1 MPFAFL
7 LVAIDLVAPNDAR
20 EPAPLVLA
28 WGGRVVPGL
37 SAPLLV
43 DDGKPCL
50 SDLSRPRPVDFN
62 PVNNGWSRDRV

>member
-1 MPFAFL
+1 MTLAFL
-7 LVAIDLVAPNDAR
+7 LVAVDLVAPDDAR

-43 DDGKPCL
+43 DNGKPVIT
-50 SDLSRPRPVDFN
+50 PT
-62 PVNNGWSRDRV
+62 GGH